1 MKRCIFFIFSMF
13 LLFTVSA
20 LADQTTLYPIEENGR
35 FGYINHDGEVV
46 IAPQYAE
53 VTAFDD
59 YGIALVK
66 GEDGQYSLIDST
78 GKIIVTCP
86 EITRNAIS
94 YNLYPDPETPGYA
107 GMGLYSPT
115 TGSIIYFDGQILD
128 EPCTDP
134 ESTRVL
140 VADWDT
146 YGYADRTTGEIVI
159 PLQYKTVR
167 YDWTQMSDP
176 GYDLF
181 VAYDFAVFHEGYAI
195 VGDENKNFTLIDE
208 MGNTVPLPGE
218 PITNV
223 HEGKL
228 NIWNGEGWQVC
239 TVEGEILSDTY
250 DEIRP
255 YRSGYCCAFRW
266 YVGGDWPE
274 NGPELFILDSEGR
287 EVYRVRPYIGADGW
301 DFSPQ
306 TQNGY
311 FDIGDYA
318 SFGEYS
324 EIHHM
329 DKGLLCIVPEV
340 PLAIDYDRELM
351 VVYDGLGQSLCRLDG
366 TELYRLPFNACRIYD
381 TPNFFE
387 DGLWMLCAD
396 NEQGRRRFGYLRE
409 DGTWQIPPQYVE
421 AEAFCNGLALCTDE
435 EGYLQYIDTDG
446 NVVWKSSTPADVR
459 EKLQAL
465 DISGIWYQR
474 ESPDT
479 QEARWLYIDE
489 HGEARLAFSSE
500 CGCTDSGMLREEELS
515 DFFPDGKMTR
525 DALEENWTRY
535 EEGIKPV
542 ASLWHRN
549 ESQYGREQ
557 YIRIF
562 ADGTYERLESDTKY
576 SILLLKDVGRIEADR
591 FVSSV
596 FGDVSSSETRYAVQD
611 GRLLFYREGT
621 VTFSRDDTQ
630 SENRGLYGL
639 NGWYVPFGSAN
650 WDIPPY
656 GLDGEFELL
665 DGGVW
670 EYTNEQT
677 QPACWKLESDTLTL
691 TTLEGESY
699 LLTVDEKNEQLFYFG
714 TKCLIFEPCPI
725 ETLDEFESAGPAAVY
740 QQDPSVFPANP
751 LD

>member
-1 MKRCIFFIFSMF
+1 MKKSFFF
-13 LLFTVSA
+13 LLTLMLFLCAAA
-20 LADQTTLYPIEENGR
+20 LAEENHLYPIEENGR
-35 FGYINHDGEVV
+35 FGFIDRSGSVV
-46 IAPQYAE
+46 IAPQYVE
-53 VTAFDD
+53 VSDFDD
-59 YGIALVK
+59 YGVALVK
-66 GEDGQYSLIDST
+66 QEDGSCSLIDNE
-78 GKIIVTCP
+78 GNIIITCP
-86 EITRNAIS
+86 EITRNALS
-94 YNLYPDPETPGYA
+94 YNLYPDPETPGYT

-140 VADWDT
+140 VADRDT

-159 PLQYKTVR
+159 PLQYKTIR
-167 YDWTQMSDP
+167 YDRTQLSDP

-195 VGDENKNFTLIDE
+195 VGDENENFTLIDE

-228 NIWNGEGWQVC
+228 TIWNGEGWQVC

-287 EVYRVRPYIGADGW
+287 EVHRVRPYIGADGW

-318 SFGEYS
+318 GFGNYS
-324 EIHHM
+324 EIRHI
-329 DKGLLCIVPEV
+329 DKGLLCIVPDI
-340 PLAIDYDRELM
+340 PPAIDYDRGLM
-351 VVYDGLGQSLCRLDG
+351 VVTTSLGQSLCRLDG
-366 TELYRLPFNACRIYD
+366 TELYRLPFNACPIYD

-459 EKLQAL
+459 DKLQAL
-465 DISGIWYQR
+465 DISGIWYQQ

-515 DFFPDGKMTR
+515 ELFPDGKMTR

-535 EEGIKPV
+535 EEDVKPV
-542 ASLWHRN
+542 ASLWHRRQSAD
-549 ESQYGREQ
+549 EGYQ
-557 YIRIF
+557 YIRLF
-562 ADGTYERLESDTKY
+562 TDGTYELLESNYGY
-576 SILLLKDVGRIEADR
+576 SFLLLKDVGKIEEDR
-591 FVSSV
+591 FISSV
-596 FGDVSSSETRYAVQD
+596 WGDIPASDTRYAVQD

-621 VTFSRDDTQ
+621 VTISRDESQ
-630 SENRGLYGL
+630 SEFHGLDGL
-639 NGWYVPFGSAN
+639 SGWYISFNSAN
-650 WDIPPY
+650 RDILPY
-656 GLDGEFELL
+656 ALDGEFTLL
-665 DGGVW
+665 DGGIW
-670 EYTNEQT
+670 EYLNDETEPT
-677 QPACWKLESDTLTL
+677 YWKLEGNTLTL
-691 TTLEGESY
+691 TTREGESY
-699 LLTVDEKNEQLFYFG
+699 LLTVDEENKQLFYSG
-714 TKCLIFEPCPI
+714 TKCLTFEPCPF
-725 ETLDEFESAGPAAVY
+725 ETLDEFESSGPAAVY
-740 QQDPSVFPANP
+740 QQKPSVFSENP